1 MTSPLDQCDC
11 GSWGKIQYRSKPS
24 RGWRGSSASGKFS
37 FMFDVR
43 CWFGVLVASAATIG
57 TLQCVP
63 RQKVPPIA
71 VPQSKHTPIA
81 QGKPY
86 ACGALL
92 APDRRA
98 AIAALDKAYIAW
110 RRIYVTGEGANG
122 QLRIRR
128 PEDQDDT
135 VSEGIGYGMLIAAYH
150 GDREIF
156 DRLLGY
162 GRRYF
167 DGNGLMH
174 WKIAADGRVRGNGGA
189 TDADEDIAM
198 ALLVADRLW
207 GGEYGVMAK
216 HIINGIWNAE
226 VEPGTYVLKPG
237 SQFGGSLVMNPSY
250 LDPAYYRIFA
260 KATGNAKWNEVV
272 EKTYRMFDSISKHN
286 DGTGLAPDWM
296 TSGAGPAKGQ
306 SYDYKYDA
314 ARVPLRLAR
323 DAAWFC
329 EPRAQRILA
338 QINAYFTEQGPLSIG
353 DGYTVRGKKFSTV
366 HNAAFVGPVA
376 ASALF
381 PEDDNFRRLL
391 WKELVRL
398 WGGGYYANHLR
409 HLALLFVSGLMPSP
423 LDITPM
429 QAATD

>member
-1 MTSPLDQCDC
+1 MST
-11 GSWGKIQYRSKPS
+11 
-24 RGWRGSSASGKFS
+24 
-37 FMFDVR
+37 VR
-43 CWFGVLVASAATIG
+43 FFVGVLAACATVVAAV
-57 TLQCVP
+57 QCVP
-63 RQKVPPIA
+63 RQKLPPIA
-71 VPQSKHTPIA
+71 VPQSPHVPIA
-81 QGKPY
+81 QAKPY

-92 APDRRA
+92 APDRA
-98 AIAALDKAYIAW
+98 SALTALDQAYVSW

-150 GDREIF
+150 GDRAIF
-156 DRLLGY
+156 DKLIGY
-162 GRRYF
+162 ARRYM

-174 WKIAADGRVRGNGGA
+174 WKIASDGRVRGNGGA

-198 ALLVADRLW
+198 ALLVAERLW
-207 GGEYGVMAK
+207 GGEYGILAR
-216 HIINGIWNAE
+216 HIIDGIWNAE

-237 SQFGGSLVMNPSY
+237 SVWGGSLVMNPSY

-260 KATGNAKWNEVV
+260 KVTGNTKWNEVV

-296 TSGAGPAKGQ
+296 SAGAGPAKGQ

-314 ARVPLRLAR
+314 TRVPLRLAR

-338 QINAYFTEQGPLSIG
+338 QINGYFAQQGPLSIG

-366 HNAAFVGPVA
+366 HSAAFLGPVA

-381 PEDDNFRRLL
+381 SQDDNFRQLL

-409 HLALLFVSGLMPSP
+409 HLALLFGSGLMPNP
-423 LDITPM
+423 LDILANRNSSQNPAKPT
-429 QAATD
+429 TK